1 MLITNGYGC
10 FLSDLMFF
18 KQRRL
23 LCILSIHSKN
33 PFYGQI
39 APLDGSCLASL
50 TISLQHIYV
59 I

>member
-23 LCILSIHSKN
+23 LRILSIHSKN
-33 PFYGQI
+33 PFCG
-39 APLDGSCLASL
+39 
-50 TISLQHIYV
+50 
-59 I
+59 